1 MWVFSWA
8 NLTSHRHFSA
18 DTLSYMAPSENSS
31 LEPAH
36 EGKVSKVPVVLLET
50 ANFFS
55 GVANAIVL
63 ITIPWLVLERT
74 DSPLAAGIVAAV
86 SSVLGIFVSP
96 VVGLMID
103 KLGRR
108 FISVASD
115 IFSAVSVALIPIV
128 AMLTD
133 LTFTWILL
141 LAALGAIFDPAG
153 YTARK
158 TLIPD
163 AAAVGRTDVAKLNG
177 IHEGIFAVGWTLG
190 PALAA
195 LLITVLGAISTF
207 WIAFVFFIIA
217 AGCVLAMK
225 VSDAGQIARDEKLAR
240 GEVEHFWTEAFRGI
254 TLLWR
259 DKPLRV
265 LTIAV
270 MVLAAVYL
278 PTESIVLPVYFEAQN
293 FPAGLGIVITA
304 LAGGSMVGAFG
315 YGWLS
320 RRMSRY
326 AMGRAVL
333 IGTMVSI
340 VPLALL
346 LPLPVMIIA
355 GFVLGLSWGP
365 MQPLLNTV
373 VQRRVDADAQ
383 GRVFGAQ
390 MALFYAGPPLAMLLV
405 GAAVGSYGVE
415 ITYLAIAGVLVLSS
429 LIILFLPSI
438 RKIND

>member
-1 MWVFSWA
+1 
-8 NLTSHRHFSA
+8 
-18 DTLSYMAPSENSS
+18 MAPPTNT
-31 LEPAH
+31 PGNPGH
-36 EGKVSKVPVVLLET
+36 EGKVSHIPVVLLET

-63 ITIPWLVLERT
+63 ITIPWLVLEQT
-74 DSPLAAGIVAAV
+74 DSPLAAGVVAAV
-86 SSVLGIFVSP
+86 SSVLGVFVSP
-96 VVGLMID
+96 AVGFLID

-115 IFSAVSVALIPIV
+115 IFSAVSVALIPLL

-133 LTFTWILL
+133 LTFAWILA
-141 LAALGAIFDPAG
+141 LASLGAIFDPAG

-163 AAAVGRTDVAKLNG
+163 AAAVGRTDIAKLNG

-190 PALAA
+190 PVLAA
-195 LLITVLGAISTF
+195 VLISTLGAISSF
-207 WIAFVFFIIA
+207 WIAFAFFIIA
-217 AGCVLAMK
+217 AVCVLAMR

-270 MVLAAVYL
+270 MILAAVYL

-293 FPAGLGIVITA
+293 FPEGLGIVITA
-304 LAGGSMVGAFG
+304 LAGGTMVGAFG
-315 YGWLS
+315 YGWLTK
-320 RRMSRY
+320 RMSGN
-326 AMGRAVL
+326 AMVRVVL
-333 IGTMVSI
+333 IGTMISI
-340 VPLALL
+340 VPLAFL
-346 LPLPVMIIA
+346 LPLPIMVIS
-355 GFVLGLSWGP
+355 GFILGLSWGP
-365 MQPLLNTV
+365 MQPLLNSV
-373 VQRRVDADAQ
+373 VQRRVSADAQ

-390 MALFYAGPPLAMLLV
+390 MALFYAGPPIAMLIV
-405 GAAVGSYGVE
+405 GAAVEGYGVE
-415 ITYLAIAGVLVLSS
+415 ISYLAIAAVLVLSS
-429 LIILFLPSI
+429 LVILFLPSI
-438 RKIND
+438 RRIDD

>member
-1 MWVFSWA
+1 
-8 NLTSHRHFSA
+8 
-18 DTLSYMAPSENSS
+18 MAPSESS
-31 LEPAH
+31 SYEHAH

-55 GVANAIVL
+55 GLANAILL
-63 ITIPWLVLERT
+63 ITIPWLVLEIT
-74 DSPLAAGIVAAV
+74 DSPLAAGVVAAV
-86 SSVLGIFVSP
+86 SGVLGIFVSP

-115 IFSAVSVALIPIV
+115 LFSAVSVALIPIV

-133 LTFTWILL
+133 LTFTWILI

-177 IHEGIFAVGWTLG
+177 IHEGIFLVGWVLG

-195 LLITVLGAISTF
+195 LLITVLGATSTF
-207 WIAFVFFIIA
+207 WVGFVFFIIA
-217 AGCVLAMK
+217 AACVLAMK
-225 VSDAGQIARDEKLAR
+225 VSDSGQIARNEKIAR
-240 GEVEHFWTEAFRGI
+240 GDVEHFWTEAFRGI
-254 TLLWR
+254 TLLWK

-265 LTIAV
+265 LTISV

-278 PTESIVLPVYFEAQN
+278 PTESIILPVYFEAQN

-320 RRMSRY
+320 RRMSGY
-326 AMGRAVL
+326 ALARTVL

-346 LPLPVMIIA
+346 LPLPIMIIA

-373 VQRRVDADAQ
+373 VQRRISPDAQ

-415 ITYLAIAGVLVLSS
+415 ITYLVIAGVLVLSS
-429 LIILFLPSI
+429 AIVLILPSI
-438 RKIND
+438 RKIGD

>member
-1 MWVFSWA
+1 
-8 NLTSHRHFSA
+8 
-18 DTLSYMAPSENSS
+18 MAPSENSS
-31 LEPAH
+31 LEPAY

-74 DSPLAAGIVAAV
+74 DSPVAAGVVAAV

-115 IFSAVSVALIPIV
+115 IFSALSVALIPLV

-195 LLITVLGAISTF
+195 LLITFLGAISTF
-207 WIAFVFFIIA
+207 WIAFAFFIIA
-217 AGCVLAMK
+217 ALCVLVMK
-225 VSDAGQIARDEKLAR
+225 VPDAGQQAREEKLAR
-240 GEVEHFWTEAFRGI
+240 GEVEHFWTEAFKGI
-254 TLLWR
+254 SLLWR

-373 VQRRVDADAQ
+373 VQRRVEPDAQ

-405 GAAVGSYGVE
+405 GAGVGAYGVE
-415 ITYLAIAGVLVLSS
+415 ITYLVIAGLLVLSC
-429 LIILFLPSI
+429 LIVLFLPSI
-438 RKIND
+438 RRIND

>member
-1 MWVFSWA
+1 
-8 NLTSHRHFSA
+8 
-18 DTLSYMAPSENSS
+18 MAPPTNT
-31 LEPAH
+31 PGNPGH
-36 EGKVSKVPVVLLET
+36 EGKVSHIPVVLLET

-63 ITIPWLVLERT
+63 ITIPWLVLEQT
-74 DSPLAAGIVAAV
+74 DSPLAAGVVAAV
-86 SSVLGIFVSP
+86 SSVLGVFVSP
-96 VVGLMID
+96 AVGFLID

-115 IFSAVSVALIPIV
+115 IFSAVSVALIPLL

-133 LTFTWILL
+133 LTFAWILA
-141 LAALGAIFDPAG
+141 LASLGAIFDPAG

-163 AAAVGRTDVAKLNG
+163 AAAVGRTDIAKLNG

-190 PALAA
+190 PVLAA
-195 LLITVLGAISTF
+195 VLISTLGAISSF
-207 WIAFVFFIIA
+207 WIAFAFFIIA
-217 AGCVLAMK
+217 AVCVLAMR

-270 MVLAAVYL
+270 MILAAVYL

-293 FPAGLGIVITA
+293 FPEGLGIVITA
-304 LAGGSMVGAFG
+304 LAGGTMVGAFG
-315 YGWLS
+315 YGWLTK
-320 RRMSRY
+320 RMSGN
-326 AMGRAVL
+326 AMVRVVL
-333 IGTMVSI
+333 IGTMISI
-340 VPLALL
+340 VPLAFL
-346 LPLPVMIIA
+346 LPLPIMVIS
-355 GFVLGLSWGP
+355 GFILGLSWGP
-365 MQPLLNTV
+365 MQPLLNSV
-373 VQRRVDADAQ
+373 VQRRVPADAQ

-390 MALFYAGPPLAMLLV
+390 MALFYAGPPIAMLIV
-405 GAAVGSYGVE
+405 GAAVEGYGVE
-415 ITYLAIAGVLVLSS
+415 ISYLAIAAVLVLSS
-429 LIILFLPSI
+429 LVILFLPSI
-438 RKIND
+438 RRIDD